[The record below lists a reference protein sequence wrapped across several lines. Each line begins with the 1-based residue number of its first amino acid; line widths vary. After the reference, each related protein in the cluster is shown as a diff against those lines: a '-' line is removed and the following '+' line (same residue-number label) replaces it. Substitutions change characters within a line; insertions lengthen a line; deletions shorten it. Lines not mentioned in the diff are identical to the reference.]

1 MQNPH
6 PISQMPSPS
15 LSSSH
20 TRDDAQ
26 HGNLKMMITL
36 VWGVLIIGLLGF
48 AAIAYLVSTDATIG
62 FDQTVMAFFVEQGQ
76 TPSPLG
82 SAWVEEIFLE
92 LTALGGGTVLTLV
105 ALLVLIG
112 LLITKRRG
120 AALILLATLV
130 SGTIVSHGLKLLFDR
145 SRPDFMTHLDRTFT
159 ASFPSAHAM
168 ISMIFWLSIAA
179 MIARFIDHKMLR
191 RFIYISA
198 FFLAILIGLS
208 RVYLGVHWPTDV
220 IAGWFLGLAW
230 AAFCWLLANWFA
242 TDKRHKGSFGHSAP

>member
-15 LSSSH
+15 PSSAP
-20 TRDDAQ
+20 TKDDAQ

-48 AAIAYLVSTDATIG
+48 AAIAYLVSTDTTIG
-62 FDQTVMAFFVEQGQ
+62 FDQRVMAFFVEQGQ

-82 SAWVEEIFLE
+82 PAWVEEIFLE

-242 TDKRHKGSFGHSAP
+242 TDKKHKGSFGHSAP